1 MKFETYFHFTSSFRS
16 LQQKLYYFIKLI
28 RCVDFKLLKLLSWK
42 WSNHFN
48 IEMINKIIRIFIK
61 ILKMLIYFAYDILD

>member
-28 RCVDFKLLKLLSWK
+28 RCVDFKLLKLPSWK

-48 IEMINKIIRIFIK
+48 IEMINN
-61 ILKMLIYFAYDILD
+61 ILEFLLEF

>member
-28 RCVDFKLLKLLSWK
+28 RCVDFKLLKLPS
-42 WSNHFN
+42 
-48 IEMINKIIRIFIK
+48 
-61 ILKMLIYFAYDILD
+61 